1 VNFTVAGLTLRSLLG
16 RRRVWLLLPL
26 PVILIALSLL
36 GHFKN
41 PDGTQWI
48 RPIEQ
53 GLGFGAVVPIMAL
66 VIGASVLG
74 SEIDDGTVVHILTKP
89 LARREIL
96 LAKLV
101 VAAAVTAVTTGVTMF
116 VGGFIA
122 VDVRF
127 GIGLACGAV
136 VASICYCALFVA
148 LSLMSRRPVLIGLVY
163 VLLWE
168 GLLTH
173 LLSSGAVLSIEAY
186 AVTLADRIGGGG
198 LLDTTVSL
206 RTAII
211 MATVFAAGGT
221 WLGIDRLKSF
231 ALTGETS

>member
-1 VNFTVAGLTLRSLLG
+1 VNFTIAGLTLRSLLG
-16 RRRVWLLLPL
+16 RRRVWLLVPL

-41 PDGTQWI
+41 PDATQWI
-48 RPIEQ
+48 KPIEQ

-101 VAAAVTAVTTGVTMF
+101 VAAAVTAVTTGATMF
-116 VGGFIA
+116 VAGLIA
-122 VDVRF
+122 IDVRF
-127 GIGLACGAV
+127 GIGLACGAI
-136 VASICYCALFVA
+136 VASICYCTLFVA
-148 LSLMSRRPVLIGLVY
+148 LSLLSRRPVLIGLVY

-186 AVTLADRIGGGG
+186 AVTIADRIAGGS

-211 MATVFAAGGT
+211 MAIVFAVGGT